1 MNRLPL
7 AAALFAAALPASA
20 SAAQLDD
27 PRGAAAG
34 SFGGASVSIDYGQP
48 TLDGRSVDEL
58 LAMLPEE
65 RVWRAGENQ
74 VTILETSGDIAV
86 GGEPLPAGRYSLYLH
101 IPTSGGWSLLVNRN
115 QGIRL
120 GDLSSQAPADM
131 HEEMW
136 PAVGRYGTIADEEAA
151 RIPLAEAPAEGDGD
165 RFHIA
170 IEDGMLRFSWG
181 GVAHETTIGSP

>member
-7 AAALFAAALPASA
+7 AAALAALALPASLA
-20 SAAQLDD
+20 AAQLDD
-27 PRGAAAG
+27 PRGSAAG
-34 SFGGASVSIDYGQP
+34 SFGGASVSIDFGQP

-74 VTILETSGDIAV
+74 VTILEASGDIAV
-86 GGEPLPAGRYSLYLH
+86 GGETLPAGRYSLYLH

-136 PAVGRYGTIADEEAA
+136 PAVGRYGSIADEEVV
-151 RIPLAEAPAEGDGD
+151 RIPLTEAEAEGDGD

-181 GVAHETTIGSP
+181 GVAHQTTIGSP

>member
-34 SFGGASVSIDYGQP
+34 SFGGATVSIDYGRP

-65 RVWRAGENQ
+65 RIWRAGENQ

-86 GGEPLPAGRYSLYLH
+86 GGETLPAGRYSLYLH

-151 RIPLAEAPAEGDGD
+151 RIPLTEAPAEGEGD